1 MKSIALAALTLA
13 LSAHAAAT
21 TSFVDQRA
29 YERCEATVGKTYSEA
44 GLDLSTTFFLKRTD
58 NDRIYYLNGFVQR
71 DNAREPLTATCV
83 TSRNGL
89 RVLDMETTVGTHI
102 SIEELASL

>member
-1 MKSIALAALTLA
+1 MKNIALATLTLA
-13 LSAHAAAT
+13 LSAQAAAT

-29 YERCEATVGKTYSEA
+29 FEQCEANVSKTYADA

-58 NDRIYYLNGFVQR
+58 SDRVYYLNGFVQR
-71 DNAREPLTATCV
+71 EDAREPLTATCV

-89 RVLDMETTVGTHI
+89 RILDLETTVGTHV